1 MKAIDRLYKYIDSK
15 GYKPTAFEKDIGL
28 SSGYLSVQ
36 RKRNADIGETVV
48 NKINDFCQDI
58 SIEWL
63 LTGNGEMLKAN
74 NVSIAPEAPNR
85 KLIPFYDIEVE
96 GSVMPLSEMGVSEH
110 PDEWIDAGDWFPDAD
125 SAMRVHGDSMFP
137 VYKSGSIVVMKEVR
151 DKNLIIYGQDYVL
164 ITSEYRVVK
173 RIQKSDKLGFWLACS
188 ANEETWEKGE
198 LAGRLIH
205 EPFDIPIDSVYK
217 LFRVVGTVSRTES
230 SRVVYAKSMQK
241 NP

>member
-1 MKAIDRLYKYIDSK
+1 MASRERIVQFVEHKGISKNKFYKE
-15 GYKPTAFEKDIGL
+15 TGL
-28 SSGYLSVQ
+28 SNGFLD
-36 RKRNADIGETVV
+36 KNNHPGADKLEQIIYIYPE
-48 NKINDFCQDI
+48 INP
-58 SIEWL
+58 EWL
-63 LTGNGEMLKAN
+63 LTGKGEMLK
-74 NVSIAPEAPNR
+74 SDTAPIKSETLNR

-110 PDEWIDAGDWFPDAD
+110 PDEWIDAGDWFRDAD

-137 VYKSGSIVVMKEVR
+137 VYKSGSIVVMKEVH
-151 DKNLIIYGQDYVL
+151 DKRLIIYGQDYVL

-173 RIQKSDKLGFWLACS
+173 RIQKSNKVGFWLACS
-188 ANEETWEKGE
+188 VNDETWEKGE

-230 SRVVYAKSMQK
+230 SRVIYAKK
-241 NP
+241 